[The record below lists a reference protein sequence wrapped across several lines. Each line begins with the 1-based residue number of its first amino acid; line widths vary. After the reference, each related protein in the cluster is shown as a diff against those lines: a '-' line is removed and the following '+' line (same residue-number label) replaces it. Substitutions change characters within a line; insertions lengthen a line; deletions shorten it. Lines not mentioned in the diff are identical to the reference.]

1 LTIVNDS
8 GVLGRLCTLIG
19 EQRANISD
27 LHFLDRKPDYFRI
40 LVDVDVS
47 DSDHLHTIMV
57 AIEADSY
64 VAALERHKDVELKP
78 K

>member
-1 LTIVNDS
+1 MNDS

-19 EQRANISD
+19 ERRANISD

-47 DSDHLHTIMV
+47 DSDHLRSIMV
-57 AIEADSY
+57 SIEADSY
-64 VAALERHKDVELKP
+64 VAALERHRDPELKH

>member
-1 LTIVNDS
+1 MNDS